1 MKHTIAILV
10 EDQPG
15 VMARVAS
22 LFTRRG
28 FNIES
33 IAVGHSEKQG
43 ISRMT
48 IITSGD
54 EKVLEQVTKQL
65 NKLIDVIRVRDISPR
80 NVIEREL
87 ILVKVHTDS
96 LSIRAE
102 IIQLVEIFKAKVVYV
117 ERDTLTIE
125 MSGDEEK
132 VSGLLELIKPFGI
145 IEIVRTGRI
154 AIARTKNNGQW
165 TSLRGKIN

>member
-33 IAVGHSEKQG
+33 IAVGHSEKPG

-65 NKLIDVIRVRDISPR
+65 NKLIDVIRVRDISPK

-87 ILVKVHTDS
+87 IMVKVHTDS

-132 VSGLLELIKPFGI
+132 VSGLLKLLKPFGI

-154 AIARTKNNGQW
+154 AIARTKNNGQL
-165 TSLRGKIN
+165 T

>member
-15 VMARVAS
+15 VMVRVAS

-33 IAVGHSEKQG
+33 IAVGHSEKPG

-54 EKVLEQVTKQL
+54 EKVLEQITKQL
-65 NKLIDVIRVRDISPR
+65 NKLIDIIRVRDISPQ

-87 ILVKVHTDS
+87 VLVKVHTDS
-96 LSIRAE
+96 LSVRAE

-117 ERDTLTIE
+117 ERNTLTIE

-132 VSGLLELIKPFGI
+132 INGLLELLKPFGI

-154 AIARTKNNGQW
+154 AIARSKKNGY
-165 TSLRGKIN
+165 L